1 MLNNIFK
8 RNGKGKNDNW
18 ARKQIEAMA
27 KLGGRLVL

>member
-1 MLNNIFK
+1 MLDNIFRRK
-8 RNGKGKNDNW
+8 DKGNKDNW